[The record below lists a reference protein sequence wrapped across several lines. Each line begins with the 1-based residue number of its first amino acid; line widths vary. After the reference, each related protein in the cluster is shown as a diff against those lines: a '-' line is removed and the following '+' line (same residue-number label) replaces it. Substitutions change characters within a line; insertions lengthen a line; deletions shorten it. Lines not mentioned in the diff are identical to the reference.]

1 MPPKKQQKPSAK
13 SEQKKK
19 ERVVE
24 DKTFGLKNKKGG
36 KQQKF
41 IKNVN
46 QQVKFGG
53 NPSTRKQELLKE
65 EERRKREEKKKTGDD
80 LDGLFKPV
88 MQQSKVGKGA
98 DPKSVLCAFFKQGMC
113 HKGAKCKFSHDLTIE
128 RKSEKRS
135 LYLDTR
141 GEDSMDTWDENK
153 LLEVVQ
159 KKHGA
164 QNTNNTEK
172 VCKHF
177 LQAIEEKKYG
187 WFWVCP
193 NGGDQCMYR
202 HALPPGFILKSEK
215 KKMEEQIEKVS
226 IEDLVEKERAAL
238 GSNVTKITLE
248 SFLVWKKK
256 KRQEKQKE
264 LEASKEK
271 RKTEFKSGV
280 NAVIS
285 GREMFEFRPEL
296 VNQEDDDDD
305 AEATTITV
313 SKCDDL
319 SENVKD
325 LSISSFTP
333 TDNTAPV
340 VKLAKSKVGPAESE
354 QLGAAAANTNGSATI
369 SNIDEEVPVDEDL
382 FTEELDD
389 LDELDDD

>member
-19 ERVVE
+19 DKIVE
-24 DKTFGLKNKKGG
+24 DKTFGLKNKKGN

-41 IKNVN
+41 IKNVT
-46 QQVKFGG
+46 QQVKYGG
-53 NPSTRKQELLKE
+53 NPSARKQELMKE
-65 EERRKREEKKKTGDD
+65 EERKKREERKKAGDD
-80 LDGLFKPV
+80 LDLFKPV
-88 MQQSKVGKGA
+88 MQQNKVGKGA
-98 DPKSVLCAFFKQGMC
+98 DPKSVLCAFYKQGMC
-113 HKGAKCKFSHDLTIE
+113 QKGAKCKFSHDLTVE

-135 LYLDTR
+135 LYVDNR
-141 GEDSMDTWDENK
+141 DDEDNMDSWDENK
-153 LLEVVQ
+153 LQEVVD

-164 QNTNNTEK
+164 QNVNKTEK

-193 NGGDQCMYR
+193 NGGNQCMYR

-215 KKMEEQIEKVS
+215 KKMEEQTEKIS

-256 KRQEKQKE
+256 KRQEKLKE

-271 RKTEFKSGV
+271 RKTEFKSGA

-296 VNQEDDDDD
+296 INQEEDDDD
-305 AEATTITV
+305 AEAAAVTV
-313 SKCDDL
+313 SKSNDL
-319 SENVKD
+319 SEDVKD
-325 LSISSFTP
+325 LSINSFTP
-333 TDNTAPV
+333 TENTGSAV
-340 VKLAKSKVGPAESE
+340 QGSKSKAERPEESE
-354 QLGAAAANTNGSATI
+354 QLGATAATNGSTTA
-369 SNIDEEVPVDEDL
+369 SNVGEEVPVDEDL